1 MLRTCPTDDRSVLP
15 PTKRRAPSCWP
26 RGASL
31 LQKPTVTHT
40 GTRQQQQR
48 PSRVEMTS
56 FSVTRRKIYSAARE
70 RRDDHVEP
78 AAPPSKTTRRFLPRH
93 RTHLLPLLAHSLPA
107 IFTRGVV
114 FRLSDQL
121 NTRAIW
127 TDAIELM
134 NSRPTVAHRRRLLR
148 NRRATVTTVI
158 FIHKHISSV
167 QSTYVGQGECAC
179 VTSLCD
185 NKSLLAQQGRDNR
198 VPFRQQV

>member
-1 MLRTCPTDDRSVLP
+1 
-15 PTKRRAPSCWP
+15 
-26 RGASL
+26 
-31 LQKPTVTHT
+31 
-40 GTRQQQQR
+40 
-48 PSRVEMTS
+48 MTS

-70 RRDDHVEP
+70 RRDNHAEP

-134 NSRPTVAHRRRLLR
+134 NSRPTVAHRRRCGCVIDAQPLQQSYSYINTSAQC
-148 NRRATVTTVI
+148 NRRMWAKASAHALRAYAIIKVSLRSKAATTA
-158 FIHKHISSV
+158 FRSANKFD
-167 QSTYVGQGECAC
+167 GQ
-179 VTSLCD
+179 
-185 NKSLLAQQGRDNR
+185 LAD
-198 VPFRQQV
+198 